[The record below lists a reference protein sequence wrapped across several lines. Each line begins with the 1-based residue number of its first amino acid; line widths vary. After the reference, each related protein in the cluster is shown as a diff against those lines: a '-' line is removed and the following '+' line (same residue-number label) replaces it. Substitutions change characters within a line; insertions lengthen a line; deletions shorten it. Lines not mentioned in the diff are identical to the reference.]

1 MGVALP
7 SGATHSAAVAN
18 HAHGAERAF
27 ARQTA
32 PCPVR
37 CLSYKASIPHNPK
50 RAYRDVCG
58 LFSGRLGCR
67 TCS

>member
-50 RAYRDVCG
+50 RGIPRCVWSILGAT
-58 LFSGRLGCR
+58 RL
-67 TCS
+67 